1 MIGSLI
7 SIAIY
12 SNWHAFFEIFY
23 NYFPK
28 LAKGR
33 FEALF
38 SAETKVLKFNAKHK
52 TMGKGKDLFGHYN
65 DLAKEKGPGSEESK
79 YAGILFQS
87 LLMLGER
94 RTFEL
99 LEEADEKGKKLK
111 LEYNNAVKRSTACPC
126 GVTLT

>member
-1 MIGSLI
+1 MRVSDR
-7 SIAIY
+7 
-12 SNWHAFFEIFY
+12 F
-23 NYFPK
+23 
-28 LAKGR
+28 LALK
-33 FEALF
+33 
-38 SAETKVLKFNAKHK
+38 TKDLKYKAKHK

-111 LEYNNAVKRSTACPC
+111 LEYTGSPKSSSACPC

>member
-1 MIGSLI
+1 
-7 SIAIY
+7 
-12 SNWHAFFEIFY
+12 
-23 NYFPK
+23 
-28 LAKGR
+28 
-33 FEALF
+33 
-38 SAETKVLKFNAKHK
+38 
-52 TMGKGKDLFGHYN
+52 MGKGKDLFGHYN

-111 LEYNNAVKRSTACPC
+111 LEYANGAAKRGSDCPS
-126 GVTLT
+126 GVSLT

>member
-1 MIGSLI
+1 MAEGK
-7 SIAIY
+7 
-12 SNWHAFFEIFY
+12 FD
-23 NYFPK
+23 
-28 LAKGR
+28 
-33 FEALF
+33 ALF
-38 SAETKVLKFNAKHK
+38 RVGTKILKIKAKYII
-52 TMGKGKDLFGHYN
+52 MGKGKDLFGHYN

-79 YAGILFQS
+79 YAGVLFQS

-111 LEYNNAVKRSTACPC
+111 LEYNTNVKTSSACPC